1 MSIVCSLFA
10 CFVCLF
16 LSAGSI
22 TVTLDEF
29 SGRSDPQ
36 WQILSSNPNYA
47 EIERLLGEARKRGF
61 VYRPEDMPSKLGF
74 KGFVVEDAMMKAK
87 RELIVGPNTVRL
99 QELLLQIMPAGSV
112 PNQLRQN
119 ILTEINSG
127 KVTAKVGAKKTKR
140 WAPLFQPHCANEDPY
155 VMANNNCYNYATT
168 KMTNT
173 YAQPGIGSTGRKCH
187 PITSSCVRVAAI

>member
-1 MSIVCSLFA
+1 
-10 CFVCLF
+10 
-16 LSAGSI
+16 
-22 TVTLDEF
+22 
-29 SGRSDPQ
+29 
-36 WQILSSNPNYA
+36 
-47 EIERLLGEARKRGF
+47 
-61 VYRPEDMPSKLGF
+61 
-74 KGFVVEDAMMKAK
+74 
-87 RELIVGPNTVRL
+87 
-99 QELLLQIMPAGSV
+99 MPAGSV

-187 PITSSCVRVAAI
+187 PITSSCVRVAAIQDGLRVVTFLPNQTPTPPPKESNIKESDWNLVALAVAPGW